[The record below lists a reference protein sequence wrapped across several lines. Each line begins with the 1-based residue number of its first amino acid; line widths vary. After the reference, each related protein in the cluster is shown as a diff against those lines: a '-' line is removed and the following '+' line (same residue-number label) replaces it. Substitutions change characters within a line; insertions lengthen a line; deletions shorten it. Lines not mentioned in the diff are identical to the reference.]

1 MDVPFLGRIPIYQ
14 PIRVGSDEGT
24 PLVISEPDSAAARA
38 FLSAAEQAAAQVSI
52 ASYRKPIIPM
62 TQTQ

>member
-1 MDVPFLGRIPIYQ
+1 MEVPFLGRIPIYQ

-38 FLSAAEQAAAQVSI
+38 FLAVAEQTAAQVSI
-52 ASYRKPIIPM
+52 ASYRKPTIPL
-62 TQTQ
+62 TEVQ